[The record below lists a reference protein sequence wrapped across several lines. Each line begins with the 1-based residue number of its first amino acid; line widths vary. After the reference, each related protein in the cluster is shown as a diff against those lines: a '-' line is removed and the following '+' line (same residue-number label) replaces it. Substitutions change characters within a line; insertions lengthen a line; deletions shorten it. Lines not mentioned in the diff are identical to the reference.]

1 MKIVIHLRGKPDLV
15 IRLDARKTMDGNI
28 LIQDHPYMDIII
40 SPKTKKIMALS
51 KVLMDDRSYY
61 TQSKFFDY
69 LYKRGVIDPSTVQAS
84 NIYASLEATIPEQLP
99 EGPDPIEV
107 VLFSIFKY
115 FREEAPTWAAEEKL
129 KHDQEEYLL
138 GPDDEHSTELGEIPQ
153 KARQGSIGTSA
164 YSINKHYNI
173 AYLGEGKDKEKK

>member
-1 MKIVIHLRGKPDLV
+1 MKITIKLRDKPDLI

-28 LIQDHPYMDIII
+28 LIQDHPYMDIIV
-40 SPKTKKIMALS
+40 SPKTNKIIALS

-61 TQSKFFDY
+61 TQNKFFDY
-69 LYKRGVIDPSTVQAS
+69 LYKRGVINASTIQGG
-84 NIYASLEATIPEQLP
+84 NIYCSLEATIPQQLP

-115 FREEAPTWAAEEKL
+115 FREEAPSWAEEERL
-129 KHDQEEYLL
+129 KKDQ
-138 GPDDEHSTELGEIPQ
+138 DEHLLNPDKEDSTELGEVPQ
-153 KARQGSIGTSA
+153 KPKQGSIGTSA

-173 AYLGEGKDKEKK
+173 AYLGEGKNKEKK